1 MYIYKTNEY
10 IAMEMRVGQDKQST
24 QMMPDTISKFYVI
37 RSQSEVVVPVVILS
51 LKGTSIKRKQSSV
64 QGGVILI
71 SLYLFI
77 HLSNNS
83 DLIRFPNK
91 VTINVYKTFGILNY
105 VHMNAFQIILLF
117 YEKYLSVSIHFV
129 KDCLGISLYYS
140 KQIFVKEAKVIFVCL
155 RRLVKSNSTEKPCS
169 ICQWEI
175 HCFLTRLI
183 T

>member
-1 MYIYKTNEY
+1 
-10 IAMEMRVGQDKQST
+10 MEMRVGQDKQST
-24 QMMPDTISKFYVI
+24 QMMSDTISKFYVI
-37 RSQSEVVVPVVILS
+37 RSQSKIVVPVVILS

-64 QGGVILI
+64 QGGDL

-83 DLIRFPNK
+83 DLIRFQNK

-105 VHMNAFQIILLF
+105 VHMNAFQIILLLH
-117 YEKYLSVSIHFV
+117 EKYLSVSIHFV

-140 KQIFVKEAKVIFVCL
+140 KQIFVEEAKVIFVCL
-155 RRLVKSNSTEKPCS
+155 RRLVKSNSTGKPCS

-175 HCFLTRLI
+175 HWLLTRLI

>member
-1 MYIYKTNEY
+1 MF
-10 IAMEMRVGQDKQST
+10 R
-24 QMMPDTISKFYVI
+24 
-37 RSQSEVVVPVVILS
+37 
-51 LKGTSIKRKQSSV
+51 
-64 QGGVILI
+64 GGDL

-83 DLIRFPNK
+83 DLIRFQNK

-105 VHMNAFQIILLF
+105 VHMNAFQIILLLH
-117 YEKYLSVSIHFV
+117 EKYLSVSIHFV

-140 KQIFVKEAKVIFVCL
+140 KQIFVEEAKVIVVYL
-155 RRLVKSNSTEKPCS
+155 RRLVKSNSTGKPCS

-175 HCFLTRLI
+175 HWLLTRLI

>member
-1 MYIYKTNEY
+1 MF
-10 IAMEMRVGQDKQST
+10 R
-24 QMMPDTISKFYVI
+24 
-37 RSQSEVVVPVVILS
+37 
-51 LKGTSIKRKQSSV
+51 
-64 QGGVILI
+64 GGDL

-83 DLIRFPNK
+83 DLIRFQNK

-105 VHMNAFQIILLF
+105 VHMNAFQIILLL

-129 KDCLGISLYYS
+129 KDCQGISLYYS
-140 KQIFVKEAKVIFVCL
+140 KQIFVEEAKVIFVCL
-155 RRLVKSNSTEKPCS
+155 RRSVKSNSTGKPCS

-175 HCFLTRLI
+175 HWFLTRLI